1 MMSKMMPESFTISA
15 KNIDLVVCF
24 MSQDLTDS
32 SEAQAV
38 IAQDS
43 RLIYGYYNE

>member
-1 MMSKMMPESFTISA
+1 MSKTMPESYTTPQKTSIWPSA
-15 KNIDLVVCF
+15 LC
-24 MSQDLTDS
+24 QDLTDS